1 MTLTLDPVVKKPS
14 QNLNKFLGLI
24 HIFRRGGGSRPS
36 GPPPPKSSL
45 QSSEIACCINSIGH
59 NAVAICATLFCY
71 QEPMTSCLLY
81 MYKMTDLL
89 LLIWVHQYITF
100 ISFFFHTKFWWQSH
114 SKYNVIEEMLSAP
127 SQVVNIFTLKVK
139 QCWSN
144 THHCKYSILLGCM

>member
-1 MTLTLDPVVKKPS
+1 MQLMTLTLDPVVKKPS

-24 HIFRRGGGSRPS
+24 HIFKRGGGGL
-36 GPPPPKSSL
+36 GPRVPPPKSSL

-100 ISFFFHTKFWWQSH
+100 ISFFFHTKFW
-114 SKYNVIEEMLSAP
+114 
-127 SQVVNIFTLKVK
+127 
-139 QCWSN
+139 
-144 THHCKYSILLGCM
+144 